1 MEQEPHWERQL
12 IEKLASAGLIE
23 QRRTRRWKIFFR
35 LMWLGVAIGLLFLL
49 FSSSDFE
56 RERGG
61 KHTAMVALE
70 GVIDSEGQ
78 AGAKLVEGLK
88 QAYDDPN
95 TRGIIIRAN
104 SPGGSPALSG
114 IANDEIRLL
123 KKRHP
128 TVPLYVVV
136 EEVCA
141 SGCYYIAAAADRI
154 YVDKAILVGS
164 IGVISEG
171 FGFDKAMGKLGIERR
186 LATAGSNK
194 GMGDP
199 FSPQDPHQEAIRQSL
214 LNEIHQQFIAVVKQ
228 GRGQRLHNDPELF
241 SGRVWLGSSAIP
253 LGLADGLGSVNS
265 VARDI
270 IKADTLVDYTP
281 DDGFASRVA
290 RQIGVVFRG
299 SVQTLFDT
307 RWR

>member
-23 QRRTRRWKIFFR
+23 QRRTRRWKTFFR
-35 LMWLGVAIGLLFLL
+35 LMWLGVALLALYGL
-49 FSSSDFE
+49 FSTPALE
-56 RERGG
+56 NHNGA
-61 KHTAMVALE
+61 HTALVALD
-70 GVIDSEGQ
+70 GVIDSESQSSG
-78 AGAKLVEGLK
+78 KLLEGLQ
-88 QAYDDPN
+88 QAYDDSN

-114 IANDEIRLL
+114 MANDEIRRL
-123 KKRHP
+123 KSLHP
-128 TVPLYVVV
+128 NIPLYVVV

-154 YVDKAILVGS
+154 YVDKASLVGS

-171 FGFDKAMGKLGIERR
+171 FGFNKAMDKLGIERR
-186 LATAGSNK
+186 LAIAGSNK

-199 FSPQDPHQEAIRQSL
+199 FSPQEPRQEAIRQSL
-214 LNEIHQQFIAVVKQ
+214 LNDIHQQFIAVVKQ
-228 GRGQRLHNDPELF
+228 GRGQRLKTDPELF
-241 SGRVWLGSSAIP
+241 SGRVWLGSGAVP

-265 VARDI
+265 VAREV
-270 IKADTLVDYTP
+270 IKAETVVDFTP
-281 DDGFASRVA
+281 DDDFASRVA
-290 RQIGVVFRG
+290 RQVGVAFRG
-299 SVQTLFDT
+299 SVNSLFDL